1 MNKSIGQLSP
11 LFKKLTVLL
20 LLLSI
25 HSLAKANDLVKVEGT
40 YVYYAPGNC
49 SVEQAKQTALDRAKI
64 QALAD
69 AFGTIVSQTNSTRIS
84 NQNGNTDTDFLSIG
98 SSDVKGEWIET
109 TGNPEYQIEY
119 KDNMLVVRV
128 KVKGKARELTTQK
141 VDISVHLLKNG
152 TEDKFEGNTY
162 KTGDEMFLSFQT
174 PTDGYIAVY
183 LVDEQPK
190 AYCLLPYRGQTNG
203 IYKVSA
209 NKRYVF
215 FSKKMSDVNE
225 RHIVDEYILTC
236 SGESEHNQVYVV
248 FSPEP
253 FSKAN
258 DNSMSSALPRELD
271 YDDFIRWLSKVKRLD
286 TKLNSVMIPIT
297 LTK

>member
-1 MNKSIGQLSP
+1 MNTSIEQLS
-11 LFKKLTVLL
+11 LVMKNLIIF

-25 HSLAKANDLVKVEGT
+25 TSVTNAQELIKVEGK
-40 YVYYAPGNC
+40 YVYHAPENC
-49 SVEQAKQTALDRAKI
+49 SVEQAKQTALTRAKI

-84 NQNGNTDTDFLSIG
+84 TQNGNSNTDFLSIG

-109 TGNPEYQIEY
+109 IGNPEYKIEY
-119 KDNMLVVRV
+119 KESLLVVIV

-141 VDISVHLLKNG
+141 TDISVHLLKNG
-152 TEDKFEGNTY
+152 TEDKFEDKTY
-162 KTGDEMFLSFQT
+162 RNGDELYLSFQT

-203 IYKVSA
+203 IFKVSA

-215 FSKKMSDVNE
+215 FSKKITDINE
-225 RHIVDEYILTC
+225 RHLVDEYIMTC

-258 DNSMSSALPRELD
+258 DNNLSSALPRELD
-271 YDDFIRWLSKVKRLD
+271 YDDFLRWLSKVKRID
-286 TKLNSVMIPIT
+286 TKLNTVMIPIT